1 MRKLKKFIEK
11 HGNRICAMAVAF
23 GGVSLMSCR
32 YFFYEPEKPEGLD
45 KLVSSR
51 AKRCI
56 KGMGLLNKIHPH
68 P

>member
-32 YFFYEPEKPEGLD
+32 YLFYEAEKPEGLD

-51 AKRCI
+51 AK
-56 KGMGLLNKIHPH
+56 K
-68 P
+68 

>member
-11 HGNRICAMAVAF
+11 HGNRICAMAVSF

-51 AKRCI
+51 AK
-56 KGMGLLNKIHPH
+56 K
-68 P
+68 